1 MELQILTLPNGI
13 RLVHRFIPNV
23 VAHFGIFIAAGTRNE
38 KEKEHGIAHFIEHT
52 IFKGTEKRTVY
63 HILNRLENVGADL
76 NAYTSKEETCF
87 YATFLNEYYDRTL
100 ELFQDILFHSVFPL
114 KELEKEKQV
123 VMDEIK
129 SYQDTPAEQIFD
141 DFEDLVF
148 DGHPLGKNI
157 LGTAKN
163 LKSIKRQDILE
174 FIKNNYQLNEMVL
187 VSVGNIQFPKLV
199 RLIMKYFNSA
209 PERGKSPVHV
219 PFTGYIPK
227 QKTLK
232 KKTNQ
237 VHCIV
242 GSIAYAYSDERR
254 IPLALLNN
262 MLGGPIL
269 NSRLSLALRE
279 RNGLTYH
286 NESNYTSYSD
296 SGIVSIYF
304 GTDPALYSKAL
315 EIVHKELKKLR
326 VKKLSKIQ
334 LHTIQKQLIGQ
345 LAIAQE
351 SNLGQMLAIGKSY
364 LLQNRFDPIE
374 TLISRIR
381 STTSDEL
388 LDIAN
393 EIFDPGKLSMLT
405 FSPNNLTQPSIASK

>member
-1 MELQILTLPNGI
+1 MELQVFTLPNGI
-13 RLVHRFIPNV
+13 RLVHRFIPNA

-38 KEKEHGIAHFIEHT
+38 KEREHGIAHFIEHT

-100 ELFQDILFHSVFPL
+100 ELFQDILFHSVFPV

-129 SYQDTPAEQIFD
+129 SYQDSPAEQIFD

-157 LGTAKN
+157 LGTEKN
-163 LKSIKRQDILE
+163 LKSLKRQDIFD
-174 FIKNNYQLNEMVL
+174 FIRNNYQLDEMVL
-187 VSVGNIQFPKLV
+187 VSVGNIQFKRLVKLV
-199 RLIMKYFNSA
+199 MKYFNLF
-209 PERGKSPVHV
+209 PDRGKSPVHM
-219 PFTGYIPK
+219 PFTAYIPK
-227 QKTLK
+227 EKTLK
-232 KKTNQ
+232 KRP
-237 VHCIV
+237 IRF
-242 GSIAYAYSDERR
+242 IALWEVLLTLIHDERR

-304 GTDPALYSKAL
+304 GTDPTLYPRAL

-326 VKKLSKIQ
+326 IQKLTTIQ

-351 SNLGQMLAIGKSY
+351 SNLGQMLAIGKNY

-381 STTSDEL
+381 STSSEEL
-388 LDIAN
+388 LEIAN

-405 FSPNNLTQPSIASK
+405 FTTS

>member
-1 MELQILTLPNGI
+1 MELQELILPNGI
-13 RLVHRFIPNV
+13 RLIHRFIPND

-52 IFKGTEKRTVY
+52 IFKGTEKRSVY
-63 HILNRLENVGADL
+63 QVLNRLENVGADL

-100 ELFQDILFHSVFPL
+100 ELFQDILFHSVFPV

-123 VMDEIK
+123 VIDEIK

-157 LGTAKN
+157 LGTAIN
-163 LKSIKRQDILE
+163 LKSLKRDDILE
-174 FIKNNYQLNEMVL
+174 FIRDNYQLNEMVL
-187 VSVGNIQFPKLV
+187 VSVGNIQFRKLT
-199 RLIMKYFNSA
+199 RLVNKYFSA
-209 PERGKSPVHV
+209 VSDHGPAPVHY
-219 PFTGYIPK
+219 PFTRYNPRDK
-227 QKTLK
+227 VLK

-242 GSIAYAYSDERR
+242 GSIAYPYSDERR

-286 NESNYTSYSD
+286 NESNYTPYSD

-304 GTDPALYSKAL
+304 GTDPALHQKAL
-315 EIVHKELKKLR
+315 EIVHKELAKLR
-326 VKKLSKIQ
+326 TEKLTRIQ

-351 SNLGQMLAIGKSY
+351 SNLGQMLTIGKSY
-364 LLQNRFDPIE
+364 LLQDRFDPIE
-374 TLISRIR
+374 TIISRIK
-381 STTSDEL
+381 STTSEEL
-388 LDIAN
+388 LEIAN
-393 EIFDPGKLSMLT
+393 EVFEPERLSMLT
-405 FSPNNLTQPSIASK
+405 FHPGPRM

>member
-1 MELQILTLPNGI
+1 MELQIFTLPNGI
-13 RLVHRFIPNV
+13 RLVHRFIPNA

-38 KEKEHGIAHFIEHT
+38 KEKKHGIAHFIEHT
-52 IFKGTEKRTVY
+52 IFKGTEKRSVY
-63 HILNRLENVGADL
+63 QILNRLENVGADL

-87 YATFLNEYYDRTL
+87 YATFLNEYYERTL
-100 ELFQDILFHSVFPL
+100 ELFQDILFHSVFPP

-123 VMDEIK
+123 IMDEIK
-129 SYQDTPAEQIFD
+129 SYQDTPSEQIFD

-163 LKSIKRQDILE
+163 LKSLKRHDILD
-174 FIKNNYQLNEMVL
+174 FIKNNYRPEQMVL
-187 VSVGNIQFPKLV
+187 VSVGKIQFSKLL
-199 RLIMKYFNSA
+199 RLVNKYFNYSFDY
-209 PERGKSPVHV
+209 GKSIVHL
-219 PFTGYIPK
+219 PFTGYVPREK
-227 QKTLK
+227 AVRK
-232 KKTNQ
+232 KSYQ
-237 VHCIV
+237 VHCIL
-242 GSIAYAYSDERR
+242 GSVAYPYSHEHR

-262 MLGGPIL
+262 MLGGPVM

-304 GTDPALYSKAL
+304 GTDPTLYSKAL
-315 EIVHKELKKLR
+315 EIVHKELAKLR
-326 VKKLSKIQ
+326 TQKLTNIQ
-334 LHTIQKQLIGQ
+334 IHAIQKQLIGQ

-351 SNLGQMLAIGKSY
+351 SNLGQMLTIGKSY
-364 LLQNRFDPIE
+364 LMQDHFDPIE
-374 TLISRIR
+374 TIISRIR
-381 STTSDEL
+381 STTAEEL
-388 LDIAN
+388 LEIAN

-405 FSPNNLTQPSIASK
+405 FHPG

>member
-1 MELQILTLPNGI
+1 MEIQVFTLPNGI
-13 RLVHRFIPNV
+13 RLVHRFIPNT
-23 VAHFGIFIAAGTRNE
+23 VAHFGIFVAAGTRNE
-38 KEKEHGIAHFIEHT
+38 NEKEHGIAHFIEHT

-163 LKSIKRQDILE
+163 LKSLKRTDIIE
-174 FIKNNYQLNEMVL
+174 FIRNNYQMDEMML

-199 RLIMKYFNSA
+199 RMAVKYFNAS
-209 PERGKSPVHV
+209 PERGKRPVHL

-227 QKTLK
+227 QKALK

-237 VHCIV
+237 VHCVV
-242 GSIAYAYSDERR
+242 GGTAYAYSDERR

-315 EIVHKELKKLR
+315 EIVHKELRKLR
-326 VKKLSKIQ
+326 IQKLTKIQ

-364 LLQNRFDPIE
+364 LLQNRFDPVE

-381 STTSDEL
+381 STTAEEL
-388 LDIAN
+388 IDIAN
-393 EIFDPGKLSMLT
+393 EIFNGDKLSMLT
-405 FSPNNLTQPSIASK
+405 FTTS

>member
-1 MELQILTLPNGI
+1 
-13 RLVHRFIPNV
+13 
-23 VAHFGIFIAAGTRNE
+23 
-38 KEKEHGIAHFIEHT
+38 
-52 IFKGTEKRTVY
+52 
-63 HILNRLENVGADL
+63 
-76 NAYTSKEETCF
+76 
-87 YATFLNEYYDRTL
+87 
-100 ELFQDILFHSVFPL
+100 
-114 KELEKEKQV
+114 
-123 VMDEIK
+123 
-129 SYQDTPAEQIFD
+129 
-141 DFEDLVF
+141 
-148 DGHPLGKNI
+148 
-157 LGTAKN
+157 
-163 LKSIKRQDILE
+163 
-174 FIKNNYQLNEMVL
+174 
-187 VSVGNIQFPKLV
+187 
-199 RLIMKYFNSA
+199 
-209 PERGKSPVHV
+209 
-219 PFTGYIPK
+219 
-227 QKTLK
+227 
-232 KKTNQ
+232 
-237 VHCIV
+237 V
-242 GSIAYAYSDERR
+242 GSIAYAYSHERR

-304 GTDPALYSKAL
+304 GTDPALYPRAL

-326 VKKLSKIQ
+326 IQKLTMIQ

-381 STTSDEL
+381 STTSEEL
-388 LDIAN
+388 LEIAN

-405 FSPNNLTQPSIASK
+405 FTTT

>member
-1 MELQILTLPNGI
+1 MELQVIILPNGI
-13 RLVHRFIPNV
+13 RLIHRIIPNA
-23 VAHFGIFIAAGTRNE
+23 VAHFGVFIAAGTRNE
-38 KEKEHGIAHFIEHT
+38 KENEHGIAHFIEHT
-52 IFKGTEKRTVY
+52 IFKGTEKRSVY
-63 HILNRLENVGADL
+63 QILNRLENVGADL

-100 ELFQDILFHSVFPL
+100 ELFQDILFHSVFPV

-141 DFEDLVF
+141 DFEDLIF

-163 LKSIKRQDILE
+163 LKSLKRDDIIK
-174 FIKNNYQLNEMVL
+174 FIRNNYQLNEMVL
-187 VSVGNIQFPKLV
+187 VSVGNIQFRKLV
-199 RLIMKYFNSA
+199 RMVTKYFSTDA
-209 PERGKSPVHV
+209 EHGPSPLHF
-219 PFTGYIPK
+219 PFTGYNPR
-227 QKTLK
+227 QKIVK
-232 KKTNQ
+232 KKINQ

-242 GSIAYAYSDERR
+242 GSVAYAYSDERR

-304 GTDPALYSKAL
+304 GTDPALYPRAL
-315 EIVHKELKKLR
+315 EIVLKELAKLR
-326 VKKLSKIQ
+326 TEKLTKIQ

-364 LLQNRFDPIE
+364 LLQNHFDPIE

-381 STTSDEL
+381 STTSEEL

-393 EIFDPGKLSMLT
+393 EIFDPGKQSMLT
-405 FSPNNLTQPSIASK
+405 FKPS

>member
-1 MELQILTLPNGI
+1 MELQVLTLPNGI
-13 RLVHRFIPNV
+13 RLVHRHIPNV
-23 VAHFGIFIAAGTRNE
+23 VAHFGIFIAAGTRHE

-100 ELFQDILFHSVFPL
+100 ELFQDILFHSIFPL

-123 VMDEIK
+123 VMDEII

-163 LKSIKRQDILE
+163 LKSLKREDILD
-174 FIKNNYQLNEMVL
+174 FMKNNYRSDEMIL
-187 VSVGNIQFPKLV
+187 VSVGNIQFSKLV
-199 RLIMKYFNSA
+199 GLVMKYFNSS
-209 PERGKSPVHV
+209 PEKGQRPGQKA
-219 PFTGYIPK
+219 FTNYIPK

-232 KKTNQ
+232 RKINQ

-242 GSIAYAYSDERR
+242 GSTAFAYSDERR

-286 NESNYTSYSD
+286 NESNYTPYSD
-296 SGIVSIYF
+296 SGIISIYF
-304 GTDPALYSKAL
+304 GTDPALYQRAL
-315 EIVHKELKKLR
+315 EIVHKELLKLR
-326 VKKLSKIQ
+326 TQKLTKIQ

-364 LLQNRFDPIE
+364 LLQNHFDPIE

-381 STTSDEL
+381 ETTSEEL
-388 LDIAN
+388 IDIAN
-393 EIFDPGKLSMLT
+393 EIFEQGKLSMLT
-405 FSPNNLTQPSIASK
+405 FRP

>member
-1 MELQILTLPNGI
+1 MELQVFTLPNGI
-13 RLVHRFIPNV
+13 RLVHRFMPNTV
-23 VAHFGIFIAAGTRNE
+23 SHFGIFIAAGTRNE
-38 KEKEHGIAHFIEHT
+38 KKKEHGIAHFIEHT

-63 HILNRLENVGADL
+63 QILNRLENVGADL

-87 YATFLNEYYDRTL
+87 YATFLNEYYHRTL

-129 SYQDTPAEQIFD
+129 SYKDTPSEQIFD

-163 LKSIKRQDILE
+163 LKSLKREDILE
-174 FIKNNYQLNEMVL
+174 FIINNYQLDEMVL
-187 VSVGNIQFPKLV
+187 VSVGNIQFS
-199 RLIMKYFNSA
+199 RLIRMVTKYFNNF
-209 PERGKSPVHV
+209 PERGKSPVHL

-227 QKTLK
+227 HKTLK
-232 KKTNQ
+232 KKINQ
-237 VHCIV
+237 VHCIL
-242 GSIAYAYSDERR
+242 GGTAYAYSHERR

-304 GTDPALYSKAL
+304 GTEPALYSKAL
-315 EIVHKELKKLR
+315 EIVHQELNKLR
-326 VKKLSKIQ
+326 SRELTKIQ

-364 LLQNRFDPIE
+364 LLQNQFDPIE

-381 STTSDEL
+381 ATTSEEL
-388 LDIAN
+388 IDIAN
-393 EIFDPGKLSMLT
+393 EIFHPDKLSMLT
-405 FSPNNLTQPSIASK
+405 FKP